1 MDGTVTPSSTSSTG
15 RKPKVRP
22 AGVSLAY
29 RLAVASR
36 FMAATFGGYL
46 LASLFS
52 VCITRW
58 VPLPRAEAVMTGMML
73 SFLAYLGAFIWCFA
87 CRTAWRAWS
96 GVLLPCALLG
106 AAYGCDRWLS

>member
-1 MDGTVTPSSTSSTG
+1 MDGTVTSSSA
-15 RKPKVRP
+15 KPAVRQPKARP

-36 FMAATFGGYL
+36 FMAATFAGYL

-52 VCITRW
+52 MCITLW

-87 CRTAWRAWS
+87 CRSAWRAWG
-96 GVLLPCALLG
+96 GVLLPCAILG
-106 AAYGCDRWLS
+106 MAYGCDRWLS